1 MCVKGT
7 GWWLVDGTDPGKT
20 RLPPGGPPLS
30 AQADGPGWEPPV
42 TSRTALIFCCLAH
55 AFTHAVELSFP
66 VLLLFLQKD
75 FDQGGYAVLALI
87 YAGSLL
93 LFGLGGIPFGIMTD
107 RWGGYAVILVGIG
120 LSLVG
125 AGLAIVA
132 GEVDSLALFAVALLM
147 MGLGISTYHPAGLWV
162 LAEAFPRGKGRSHA
176 MGLHGF
182 GGSFGQFL
190 SPILSGVGA
199 ALLGWQWVYGGLM
212 VFGVLLGLVGLP
224 LWHSWRTGT
233 KSTRS
238 LSQKQPSVD
247 EHSKKEGST
256 YLGAL
261 KDLWSYSIA
270 VVVALTISRG
280 LFFRGTSAFIP
291 ALARDNWGL
300 SAESGGLMLSL
311 MLVAGSM
318 GHLMGGWAHGRYG
331 PRKPLAAFAGLSL
344 LALVLL
350 LWPGQPTVVGLEL
363 AGLVLELPLGLG
375 FVGMLL
381 FGFAF
386 FSGQPVVN
394 AHIADIT
401 PDPIR
406 GLFFGLTFATRFG
419 LASVATGWV
428 GWAADIWSLEVALA
442 MMALPIIVAI
452 INALMLKGGVE
463 CAPD

>member
-1 MCVKGT
+1 MG
-7 GWWLVDGTDPGKT
+7 GQPLIELVGSRHRDTPI
-20 RLPPGGPPLS
+20 
-30 AQADGPGWEPPV
+30 

-75 FDQGGYAVLALI
+75 FHQEGYTTLALI
-87 YAGSLL
+87 YAVSLL
-93 LFGLGGIPFGIMTD
+93 LFGVGGIPFGILTD
-107 RWGGYAVILVGIG
+107 RWGGYAVILAGVG

-132 GEVDSLALFAVALLM
+132 GEVNSLVLFAVALMM
-147 MGLGISTYHPAGLWV
+147 MGLGISTYHPAGLWT
-162 LAEAFPRGKGRSHA
+162 LSEAFPRGKGRSHA

-199 ALLGWQWVYGGLM
+199 VLLGWQWVYGGLM
-212 VFGVLLGLVGLP
+212 VMGLALGLIGLP
-224 LWHSWRTGT
+224 LWLSWRAENQSSITST
-233 KSTRS
+233 DAERSSDEPNLRSKSNYIT
-238 LSQKQPSVD
+238 
-247 EHSKKEGST
+247 
-256 YLGAL
+256 AL
-261 KDLWSYSIA
+261 RDLWSYTIA
-270 VVVALTISRG
+270 VVVALTITRG

-300 SAESGGLMLSL
+300 TAESGGLMLSM
-311 MLVAGSM
+311 MLVAGSL
-318 GHLMGGWAHGRYG
+318 GHLVGGWSHGRYG

-344 LALVLL
+344 LALLLL
-350 LWPGQPTVVGLEL
+350 LWPGEPSVVGINV
-363 AGLVLELPLGLG
+363 AGLVLEVPLGLG
-375 FVGMLL
+375 FVGLLL

-386 FSGQPVVN
+386 FSGQPVIN

-401 PDPIR
+401 PDPVR

-442 MMALPIIVAI
+442 MMALPIVAAI
-452 INALMLKGGVE
+452 INALMLKDSK
-463 CAPD
+463 ALQPSND